1 LKINCHLILRKI
13 KCVTWSHLLQLKF
26 LNLSCY
32 NPLMKKP
39 LLKQSLL
46 LLLTPLFLFAKVH
59 YAKVEPYETIT
70 LKAAVSA
77 QVTKASVNLEGTT
90 VSQTIIKL
98 DDKLDLIKLAS
109 SKKSLNLVQNMI
121 QTNQNILSSLKES
134 LSRQEAYYQRIE
146 NVISASKTQKNNAF
160 YAYTNAQTQYFSTKE
175 KIDSL
180 KKQKLD
186 LKYEIARLK
195 DSIAKK
201 SIKVNHKFLYKLLVH
216 KGDFVN
222 MGTPLAQVQEL
233 TKGKLVL
240 FLEAEEI
247 KDIKTKTIYID
258 DKASKLKVSK
268 IWKVTDEKFISSYR
282 TEIIIK
288 HPKGN
293 FSKLLK
299 VEFK

>member
-1 LKINCHLILRKI
+1 
-13 KCVTWSHLLQLKF
+13 
-26 LNLSCY
+26 
-32 NPLMKKP
+32 MKKP
-39 LLKQSLL
+39 LLKTSLL
-46 LLLTPLFLFAKVH
+46 LLLTPLFVFAKVH

-109 SKKSLNLVQNMI
+109 SKKSLNLVQSMI
-121 QTNQNILSSLKES
+121 ETNENILASLAES
-134 LSRQEAYYQRIE
+134 LNRQEEYSQRIE
-146 NVISASKTQKNNAF
+146 GMMSASKTQKNNAF
-160 YAYTNAQTQYFSTKE
+160 YTYTNTQNQYFSTQE

-201 SIKVNHKFLYKLLVH
+201 SIKLHHKFLYKLLVH

-222 MGTPLAQVQEL
+222 MGTPLAKVQEL

-240 FLEAEEI
+240 FLEAEELKEI
-247 KDIKTKTIYID
+247 KSKTIYID